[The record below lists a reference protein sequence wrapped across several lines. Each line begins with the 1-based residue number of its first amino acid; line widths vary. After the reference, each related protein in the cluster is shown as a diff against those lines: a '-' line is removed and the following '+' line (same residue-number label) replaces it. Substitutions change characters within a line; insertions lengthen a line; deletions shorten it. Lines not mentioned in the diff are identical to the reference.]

1 LKKIESTISERL
13 RDDNSWKILLLI
25 YYFVLIGISLFF
37 LIGLWKPI
45 DDTLL
50 PQTGNVTKVNTTTI
64 IPQLTNQKAIVAV
77 PNGTNAG
84 NVTIVSTTTMPA
96 QLINQ
101 TGVLTKVRDHETRL
115 VMWSL
120 LFGILGA
127 SVQGMTS
134 LAAWQSTKKLEKSF
148 FFWYLTRPPIG
159 AALAVIVYMAIRAG
173 LIQGGTLPAS
183 AAISDFGVAA
193 ISGLIGLLTT
203 PVTKKLRD
211 VFDVLFGIIKHDDK
225 GDKPT
230 TTPTP
235 APTTTTTTTPTPAP
249 TTTTTTTP
257 TPAPTTTTTPT
268 PAPSKKKS

>member
-1 LKKIESTISERL
+1 
-13 RDDNSWKILLLI
+13 LLLI
-25 YYFVLIGISLFF
+25 YYFVLIAISLFF

-45 DDTLL
+45 NDTLI

-64 IPQLTNQKAIVAV
+64 KPQLTNHKAIVLV
-77 PNGTNAG
+77 PNGTNAS

-101 TGVLTKVRDHETRL
+101 TGLLSKVRDHETRL

-134 LAAWQSTKKLEKSF
+134 LAVWQSTKKLEKSF

-193 ISGLIGLLTT
+193 ISGLVGLLTT

-211 VFDVLFGIIKHDDK
+211 VFDVLFGIKKPEHEK
-225 GDKPT
+225 GDDPT

-235 APTTTTTTTPTPAP
+235 APTTTPTPAPTTTPTPAP
-249 TTTTTTTP
+249 TTTP
-257 TPAPTTTTTPT
+257 TPAPP
-268 PAPSKKKS
+268 KKKS